1 MGFLD
6 GKVALVTGAAEG
18 VGVAFANAVAAE
30 GAKVAICDIRENV
43 DDRAREIG
51 DAHGVETA
59 SSARTRACRRTAGA
73 WSTARWR
80 RSGGSTC

>member
-43 DDRAREIG
+43 DERAREIG

-59 SSARTRACRRTAGA
+59 AFRADTGVPRTAG
-73 WSTARWR
+73 
-80 RSGGSTC
+80 G